1 LKEYTL
7 LAIAGVIISVIVDV
21 LVLRTRL
28 VFNKKFWVFWIVMFV
43 LIFIINGYLTWRPIV
58 LYGEGH
64 YLGIRLFTIPI
75 EDFLYGFSLL
85 TLNISIWE
93 FYSRRKAP
101 ADEIINE

>member
-1 LKEYTL
+1 MKEYTL
-7 LAIAGVIISVIVDV
+7 LAIAGVIISIIVDT

-28 VFNKKFWVFWIVMFV
+28 ILNKKFWVFWIVMFV

-93 FYSRRKAP
+93 FYTRRKVP
-101 ADEIINE
+101 ADEKE